1 MGPTQEQR
9 LAYKDWV
16 LADEAAINARDAV
29 LTAIQAAE
37 GLIDLEDIERLT
49 ARAIELRECADRAL
63 QQALAVLHGEER
75 DPGDSRFASMIH
87 AIVSMEVHQIT
98 RVPPRGAVRAV

>member
-1 MGPTQEQR
+1 MGPTSEQR

-29 LTAIQAAE
+29 LTAIQAAD
-37 GLIDLEDIERLT
+37 GLIDLEKIERLS

-63 QQALAVLHGEER
+63 HHALALLHGQER
-75 DPGDSRFASMIH
+75 DPRDSRFASIMD

-98 RVPPRGAVRAV
+98 RVPPRRVVRVA

>member
-29 LTAIQAAE
+29 LIAIQGND
-37 GLIDLEDIERLT
+37 GLIDLEQIERLS

-63 QQALAVLHGEER
+63 QQALAALHGQER
-75 DPGDSRFASMIH
+75 DPQDSRFASMIE

-98 RVPPRGAVRAV
+98 RVPPRSAVRAA